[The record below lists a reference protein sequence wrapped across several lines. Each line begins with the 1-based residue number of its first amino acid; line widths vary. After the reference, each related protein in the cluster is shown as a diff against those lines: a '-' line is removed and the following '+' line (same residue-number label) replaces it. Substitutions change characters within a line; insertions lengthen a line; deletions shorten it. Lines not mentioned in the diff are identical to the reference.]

1 MSLVKSHH
9 SNLYKISRKSRNTE
23 IALVKDI
30 ALNII
35 NKHAPLI
42 VDIENGKV
50 SRNLLEKE
58 IIIYL
63 DQGSHFHTN
72 REQIINDVFNYMFG
86 YSHLQMYI
94 EDESVSDID
103 GSRFDFF
110 MIKRNGIREIIPTT
124 FENEAS
130 FQNFCKLIV
139 IRNGGVINEN
149 DCHARV
155 ADHKY
160 RLRINVSIKPRN
172 VSGTSLTIRK
182 HRQESFKLADL
193 VKMNALNIEMS
204 ILLSKLMKSSARI
217 LIIGKGASGKT
228 TLLRALLNEISI
240 KERILVCESDSELYL
255 ENPNFIVQ
263 RVQKGDNKRSVS
275 LNDLVKDGLTM
286 SLDGYCV
293 GELVGEEIWDFLK
306 AGYTDHKIYGTL
318 HALGVEETFQRILTM
333 IGNTNTNMNDE
344 NLMSFLVNSIDI
356 IIYLKKFKVMSIT
369 QILSY
374 EKQKMSVE
382 LNELF
387 SFVPIYESEVALEG
401 KFVSKNSLKSN
412 LLDEIERKRI

>member
-9 SNLYKISRKSRNTE
+9 SNLYKISRRSRNTE

-263 RVQKGDNKRSVS
+263 RVQKGDNKRNVS

-401 KFVSKNSLKSN
+401 KFVSKNNLKSN